1 MPDRWQTYPLE
12 FQGGLIT
19 NLSPL
24 QHGLKA
30 PGSARVLRN
39 FEPSV
44 EGGYRHIEGFN
55 KYDSNIVPPYGAP
68 VVHGASQS
76 GTTLVIGNIHTT
88 PEAGD
93 TLTITGVSGTYT
105 IASSGV
111 SYNATNNRATL
122 TLTTS
127 LASSPDNAAA
137 VTFVTTTTSHLINGI
152 ASWEDSVIVSRNDDL
167 FRTTGSGYTH
177 INVPSYGTVLVNG
190 ASQTGTSLAVDGLS
204 AAPQAGDVFK
214 IAGVDLV
221 YTVTADATVSSGGAT
236 LAINPALAS
245 SPADDAAITFLST
258 SRDGTVKVRFAR
270 YNFSGTEKIV
280 LVDGANAP
288 ANYDT
293 ATFTVL
299 DAAPSDVVGATH
311 VAVFKNHLFFAKGTN
326 LVFTAP
332 FLESDFSSSSGGG
345 TINSGN
351 QITGLIVF
359 REQLIIFSERRIS
372 RLTGNSLSDFQLQ
385 PITMDIGCTQTDTI
399 QEVAG
404 DIFFVGPDGI
414 RSLGATEKIGD
425 FDLATISKPIQA
437 EVTNFV
443 NRNTSFSSIVIR
455 EKSQYRLFGFNA
467 NITRDAAQGI
477 LGTQTQQGIN
487 WAELRGIRAHV
498 ADSNYNGSTELIVF
512 GHSDSYVYQMES
524 TNNFDGANI
533 PATFSTPFLP
543 INDPRVRKTFYRMFL
558 YTDPQGSVAT
568 DVSLKYDFEEEN
580 VIQPAEINF
589 NNTSGANAIAFYGD
603 ATFGTGTY
611 GGTIKRLFDSQTVGS
626 GFVVSL
632 VFTSESTNPP
642 YSLDALTLEYGTYG
656 RR

>member
-1 MPDRWQTYPLE
+1 
-12 FQGGLIT
+12 
-19 NLSPL
+19 
-24 QHGLKA
+24 
-30 PGSARVLRN
+30 
-39 FEPSV
+39 
-44 EGGYRHIEGFN
+44 
-55 KYDSNIVPPYGAP
+55 
-68 VVHGASQS
+68 
-76 GTTLVIGNIHTT
+76 
-88 PEAGD
+88 
-93 TLTITGVSGTYT
+93 
-105 IASSGV
+105 
-111 SYNATNNRATL
+111 
-122 TLTTS
+122 LTTS

-437 EVTNFV
+437 EDTNFV

-558 YTDPQGSVAT
+558 YTDPQGSVTT

>member
-1 MPDRWQTYPLE
+1 MPDRWQTYPIE
-12 FQGGLIT
+12 FEGGLIT

-39 FEPSV
+39 YEPSV
-44 EGGYRHIEGFN
+44 EGGYRRIKGFD

-68 VVHGASQS
+68 VVHGGSQT
-76 GTTLVIGNIHTT
+76 GTTLIIGNIHKT

-111 SYNATNNRATL
+111 SYDATNNRATL

-127 LASSPDNAAA
+127 LDSSPANAAA
-137 VTFVTTTTSHLINGI
+137 VTFATTTTSHLINGI
-152 ASWEDSVIVSRNDDL
+152 ASWEDSAIVSRNNDL
-167 FRTTGSGYTH
+167 FRTTGGGYTH

-190 ASQTGTSLAVDGLS
+190 ASQTGTSLIVDGLS

-236 LAINPALAS
+236 LAINPALDS

-258 SRDGTVKVRFAR
+258 SRDGTVKIRSAR

-280 LVDGANAP
+280 FVDGANAP

-293 ATFTVL
+293 TTFTVL
-299 DAAPSDVVGATH
+299 DAAPSDVIGSTH
-311 VAVFKNHLFFAKGTN
+311 VAVFKNHLFFAKGAN
-326 LVFTAP
+326 IAFTAP
-332 FLESDFSSSSGGG
+332 FSDSDFSAASGGG
-345 TINSGN
+345 VINVGSA
-351 QITGLIVF
+351 ITGLIVF

-372 RLTGNSLSDFQLQ
+372 RLVGNSISDFQLQ

-399 QEVAG
+399 QEVGG
-404 DIFFVGPDGI
+404 DVFFVGPDGI

-425 FDLATISKPIQA
+425 FDLATVSKPIQT

-455 EKSQYRLFGFNA
+455 EKSQYRLFGFNT
-467 NITRDAAQGI
+467 NITRDAAQGV
-477 LGTQTQQGIN
+477 LGTQTQQGIS
-487 WAELRGIRAHV
+487 WAETRGIRAHV

-512 GHSDSYVYQMES
+512 AHNDGYVYQLES
-524 TNNFDGANI
+524 ANTFDGANVV
-533 PATFSTPFLP
+533 ATFSTPFLP
-543 INDPRVRKTFYRMFL
+543 INDPRIRKTFYRMFL
-558 YTDPQGSVAT
+558 YTDPQGSVAL
-568 DVSLKYDFEEEN
+568 DAALKYDFEEEG

-589 NNTSGANAIAFYGD
+589 NNTSGSDAIAIYGD

-611 GGTIKRLFDSQTVGS
+611 GGTVKRLFDSQTVGS